1 MGKRYWRGNMMNKA
15 LLRTAAEYWGPGL
28 QFDPLPGEYD
38 LNFRVSGAQDGVLKI
53 MNAGRDSADTD
64 LQVAMLEHL
73 RTDET
78 LPVPRLIKT
87 LSGAVTAELHV
98 ADGPPRL
105 AWMISRLP
113 GQTLAA
119 TTPVTAPLLHDIGAH
134 LARLDLA
141 LKGFTHPGLERP
153 LKWDLSTADWI
164 GDHLALIEDEARH
177 STISTILADYNK
189 TCQPLLKRLPQQA
202 LHNDLNDHNIL
213 VTTDAAGQSHV
224 TGLIDFGDAVYGP
237 VLADVAIAGAY
248 MVLDTDTPIENLAEF
263 LRGYTSAN
271 PLSEDEV
278 DALWPLVL
286 MRLAVSVVNSAMMKR
301 ERPDDPYVVIS
312 EGPAWRL
319 LDNLDLYDP
328 GYIRAC
334 LRRAA
339 GLGPGRA
346 GHRVRGFL
354 DQTRGAFAPMFAF
367 DLNNVPVLNY
377 TPTGA
382 QAPLDPFK
390 TDIPEMTTLTNA
402 HLSADQTGLGRYAE
416 PRLIYSEPMFQRGP
430 HRSSPRRSIHM
441 GIDIFAPAGTPIC
454 APLAATVLCSEWR
467 DEHLGYGGWIILE
480 HEIPGTDAKF
490 CTLYGHL
497 SKACTQALRVG
508 QTLQPGDQF
517 AELGAE
523 HENGGW
529 PPHLHLQLGVD
540 TGDNLD
546 WIGVAF
552 PDELAAW
559 RDVFPNPA
567 ALLNIA
573 DDKAGY
579 DLPPAHNIA
588 ARRQAHVTPNLSL
601 TYDQPL
607 HMVRGWMQF
616 LFDAEGRCYLD
627 AFNNVPH
634 VGHCH
639 PDVVRAVTGQ
649 IAHLNTNTRYL
660 NQGLADY
667 AEALTNRLPDHLDTC
682 FFVNSGSEANEIAL
696 RLARNF
702 TGAQDVLV
710 QEHGYHGI
718 TQTCIDLSHYKFAGL
733 GGQGQ
738 RNWVHVADLP
748 DPNGQYQGADAGAK
762 YAADVKQ
769 MLEGLDAPVACFIA
783 ESFPCVG
790 GQIIPPPGYL
800 KSVYAHVK
808 AQGGLNIADEVQ
820 TSLGRLGTC
829 PWAFEY
835 QGATPDIVVLG
846 KPSGNGHPLGIVITT
861 HEIAQA
867 FNTGMEFFSTFGGS
881 NVSCAA
887 GLAVLDVLERDGLAQ
902 NAETVGARLLAGLQT
917 LQQQRPLIAE
927 ARGLGLFLGVE
938 LTNPDGT
945 PATQAADYIINR
957 LRDHRILIGSDGP
970 HANVLKIRPPLCFTH
985 KDADHL
991 LAVLGGILTETPLT

>member
-1 MGKRYWRGNMMNKA
+1 MNEA
-15 LLRTAAEYWGPGL
+15 LLRAAAEFWGTGL
-28 QFDPLPGEYD
+28 KFDPLPGEYD
-38 LNFRVSGAQDGVLKI
+38 LNYMVSGAHDGVLKI
-53 MNAGRDSADTD
+53 MNAGRDRAETD
-64 LQVAMLEHL
+64 LQVAMLDHL
-73 RTDET
+73 RGDET
-78 LPVPRLIKT
+78 LLVPGVIKT
-87 LSGAVTAELHV
+87 LSGASTAELRDV
-98 ADGPPRL
+98 GGPPRL
-105 AWMISRLP
+105 AWMIRRMA

-119 TTPVTAPLLHDIGAH
+119 TTPVTARLLQDIGRH

-164 GDHLALIEDEARH
+164 GDHLALIEDKARR
-177 STISTILADYNK
+177 STITMILAEYKN
-189 TCQPLLKRLPQQA
+189 TLQPLLHRLPQQA

-213 VTTDAAGQSHV
+213 VSTDAAGQSRV

-248 MVLDTDTPIENLAEF
+248 MVLDTDTPVENLAEF
-263 LRGYTSAN
+263 LRGYTSVS
-271 PLSEDEV
+271 PLSQDEV

-286 MRLAVSVVNSAMMKR
+286 TRLAVSVINSAMMKR
-301 ERPDDPYVVIS
+301 DRPDDPYVVIS
-312 EGPAWRL
+312 ETPAWRL
-319 LDNLDLYDP
+319 LDRLDLYDP

-339 GLGPGRA
+339 GVGGVARQ
-346 GHRVRGFL
+346 VRDYL
-354 DQTRGAFAPMFAF
+354 NQTRGTFAPMFAF
-367 DLNNVPVLNY
+367 DLTNAPVLDY
-377 TPTGA
+377 TPAGA

-390 TDIPEMTTLTNA
+390 TDMPEMTTLTNA
-402 HLSADQTGLGRYAE
+402 RLGVDKTGLGRYAE
-416 PRLIYSEPMFQRGP
+416 PRLIYSEPMFQSGP
-430 HRSSPRRSIHM
+430 HRASPRRSIHM
-441 GIDIFAPAGTPIC
+441 GIDIFAPARTPIC
-454 APLAATVLCSEWR
+454 TPLAAKVLCSDWR
-467 DEHLGYGGWIILE
+467 GEHLGYGGWIILE
-480 HEIPGTDAKF
+480 HEIPGTGAKF
-490 CTLYGHL
+490 RTLYGHL
-497 SKACTQALRVG
+497 SKACTQALSVG
-508 QTLQPGDQF
+508 QTLKSGEQF

-552 PDELAAW
+552 PDQLAVW

-573 DDKAGY
+573 DDKAEYTAEDAGQ
-579 DLPPAHNIA
+579 IA
-588 ARRQAHVTPNLSL
+588 ARRKAHVTPNLSL

-607 HMVRGWMQF
+607 HMLRGWMQF
-616 LFDAEGRCYLD
+616 MFDAEGRCYLD

-639 PDVVRAVTGQ
+639 PDVVRAVTRQ
-649 IAHLNTNTRYL
+649 HARLNTNTRYL
-660 NQGLADY
+660 NPGLAEY
-667 AEALTNRLPDHLDTC
+667 AEALTRRLPAHLDTC
-682 FFVNSGSEANEIAL
+682 FFVNSGSEANEVAL

-718 TQTCIDLSHYKFAGL
+718 TQTCIDLSHYKFARP

-738 RNWVHVADLP
+738 RDWVHVADLP
-748 DPNGQYQGADAGAK
+748 DPNGRYQGADAGAK
-762 YAADVKQ
+762 YARDVKQ
-769 MLEGLDAPVACFIA
+769 KLDQLDAPVACFIA

-800 KSVYAHVK
+800 KSVYADVK

-829 PWAFEY
+829 PWAFEH

-846 KPSGNGHPLGIVITT
+846 KPAGNGHPLGIVITT
-861 HEIAQA
+861 SEIAEA
-867 FNTGMEFFSTFGGS
+867 FHTGMEFFSTFGGS

-887 GLAVLDVLERDGLAQ
+887 GLAVLQVLERDALAE
-902 NAETVGARLLAGLQT
+902 NAETVGAHLLAGLQT
-917 LQQQRPLIAE
+917 LQQQHPLIFE

-938 LTNPDGT
+938 LRTPDGT
-945 PATQAADYIINR
+945 PATQAAGYIINR

-970 HANVLKIRPPLCFTH
+970 HANVLKIRPPLCFTQE
-985 KDADHL
+985 DADHL
-991 LAVLGGILTETPLT
+991 LAVLAGIMTEPPLSLTSPA